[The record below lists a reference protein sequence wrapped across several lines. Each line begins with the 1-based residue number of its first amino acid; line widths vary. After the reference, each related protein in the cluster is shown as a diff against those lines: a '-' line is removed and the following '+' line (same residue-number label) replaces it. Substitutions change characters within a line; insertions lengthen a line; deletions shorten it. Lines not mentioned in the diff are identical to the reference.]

1 MLFRSKSRHIRP
13 FMLKP
18 QASSFGKPFVLC
30 IGNHIAGL
38 IDSQF
43 ILIPVFSSTSIF
55 RFCFR
60 KVRSNPLC
68 RWLAS
73 YPV

>member
-1 MLFRSKSRHIRP
+1 MLEPQFGSFRKAVI
-13 FMLKP
+13 
-18 QASSFGKPFVLC
+18 FV
-30 IGNHIAGL
+30 IGNHISGL

-43 ILIPVFSSTSIF
+43 ILIPVFSSTRIF